1 MQDLNQ
7 TQIEHLQ
14 KFNDELVNG
23 ISKDDVISLENFV
36 GKPVI
41 TVKHNIN
48 KFTSVRSETMVDT
61 VKEDITSVLK
71 ENPLE
76 VDNNYSDL
84 LELMFTSR
92 NKLNRILKYLE
103 MFMSV
108 DRELIDLFM
117 NEKFM
122 HTYSRDNELINIT
135 AMENLFT
142 VIAYRRDYLQ
152 SVLSAYSN
160 SDETSVK
167 LFVNDLNNRSEE
179 LNKQDETIILS
190 LLNVIFKNQICSA
203 YNDINFSSGDNLI
216 LDNLT
221 IKDMYDFWQS
231 NIPATIKS
239 IKSIIKNIEYDLRDT
254 RDFPDNYT
262 ISTHNSFRT
271 FFKKYKNFNG
281 LLSDPISIFL
291 LETFSRL
298 KYITTEDS

>member
-76 VDNNYSDL
+76 ADNNYSDL

-103 MFMSV
+103 IFMSV

-167 LFVNDLNNRSEE
+167 LFVNYLNNRS
-179 LNKQDETIILS
+179 
-190 LLNVIFKNQICSA
+190 
-203 YNDINFSSGDNLI
+203 
-216 LDNLT
+216 
-221 IKDMYDFWQS
+221 
-231 NIPATIKS
+231 
-239 IKSIIKNIEYDLRDT
+239 
-254 RDFPDNYT
+254 
-262 ISTHNSFRT
+262 
-271 FFKKYKNFNG
+271 
-281 LLSDPISIFL
+281 
-291 LETFSRL
+291 
-298 KYITTEDS
+298 

>member
-76 VDNNYSDL
+76 ADNNYSDL

-190 LLNVIFKNQICSA
+190 LLNVIFKNQISSA

-231 NIPATIKS
+231 DIPKTVKNIKIV
-239 IKSIIKNIEYDLRDT
+239 IENIEYDLREM
-254 RDFPDNYT
+254 RDFPDRYT

-298 KYITTEDS
+298 KYITTENS